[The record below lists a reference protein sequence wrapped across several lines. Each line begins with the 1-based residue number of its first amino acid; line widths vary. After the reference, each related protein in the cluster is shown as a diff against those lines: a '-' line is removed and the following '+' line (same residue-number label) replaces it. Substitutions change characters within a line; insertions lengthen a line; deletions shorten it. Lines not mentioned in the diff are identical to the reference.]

1 MSEKQYW
8 QIDSAKLARDILD
21 QSRTAHTEEDIKMR
35 VEPLLRRAFQNIGVD
50 VNIVAYEKATALT
63 AKRMDAVYG
72 YVVIEYKG
80 PGKLATPAAVRSAKE
95 QLQTYLEEEAHR
107 HGAQAEDFLEK
118 AVGVALDDRHILF
131 VRYSKTARILSLP
144 VPAEPAQ
151 GDLFPEVKPQRGFQF
166 QGPFAITASSLNS
179 LLIYARAAA
188 RRPLTAA
195 DLATV
200 FGPEHPVARLLVSE
214 LYTAATRGQRHSQ
227 FPRVATFYEE
237 WDRLFGV
244 VYGEKLDKAEQAA
257 EETAKLYSLPTG
269 IRLKTLLFAIHTFYA
284 FLMKLIAIE
293 LLALQRDAQVTSF
306 VGGLAALDDSGVK
319 TKLAE
324 LESGSGF
331 HDRGI
336 VNFLEADFFSWY
348 LDAWTGRLAEAMR
361 GVIRGLADFEPATPV
376 LEPDWT
382 RDLLQKL
389 YELLVPK
396 MLRHGL
402 GEYYTPD
409 WLAGYLV
416 DKTGYDGAPGVRFLD
431 PACGSGTFLVQA
443 IHRAARYA
451 EKQDKVHI
459 AEIGRAILDG
469 IMGFDLNPLAVLAAR
484 TNYLIAFARFLPY
497 VRPISIPVYLCDSV
511 LPPDR
516 EPDTDRNQAELF
528 NSDTVIFRTHEHDYV
543 FPLSMKNKERID
555 RFTSLVMVG
564 LRGKMDAG
572 QFQRLLAGKL
582 PLPSS
587 EAERLL
593 TIYAKIKQLDDENR
607 DGIWA
612 HYIKNAFAPVYV
624 GQFDY
629 VVGNPPWI
637 RWGYLADEYRRLTL
651 KLWHS
656 YGLFS
661 LKGHETRLGAGE
673 KDFSMLFTYACADRY
688 LKDGGVLGFV
698 ITQEVFKSKG
708 AGEGFRRFR
717 LGEKGPDLKVLHMED
732 MVQLQPFQGAA
743 NKTAIFTLKKGAP
756 TLYPVDVVEWRRKPG
771 VGKIPPEWP
780 LEDVLAKTVRAK
792 LQAIPVDLKRSV
804 SSWQTA
810 KCADL
815 ELSAK
820 LKGKN
825 PYTARLGA
833 RVEPYGVFWLNLKE
847 VRPDGQLVVENQYD
861 RGKRVI
867 QKTSCSIEPDLVFPA
882 VSGGDIVR
890 FGVKQPF
897 YVLIS
902 QDPAK
907 RQGYDEDWLST
918 TLPLTYGYL
927 VQYKNPLL
935 KRAAYLKYFHREIK
949 EHGKVVRLVP
959 IAPFYSMYNINK
971 DTFARYRVVWKRMT
985 NRMAATVLTSWKTPF
1000 GSKPVVATD
1009 TTSLFTA
1016 KSASE
1021 AHYLCAILNSKTVDD
1036 FIRSF
1041 SSGGRG
1047 FGAPSVVKDLA
1058 IPQFDE
1064 RKRAHRRLAQF
1075 SRAAHETVGYGREIA
1090 DIEAQ
1095 INDAVEE
1102 LWNMKH

>member
-1 MSEKQYW
+1 
-8 QIDSAKLARDILD
+8 LAREILVKA
-21 QSRTAHTEEDIKMR
+21 RTANTEEDIKMG
-35 VEPLLRRAFQNIGVD
+35 VEPLLRRAFQDIGVD
-50 VNIVAYEKATALT
+50 VNIVAYEKTTALT

-80 PGKLATPAAVRSAKE
+80 PGKLGNATAIRGAKE
-95 QLQTYLEEEAHR
+95 QLQAYLQEEAHR
-107 HGAQAEDFLEK
+107 HGTQAEDFLEK
-118 AVGVALDDRHILF
+118 AVGVALDDQHILF
-131 VRYSKTARILSLP
+131 VRFSKTARILSLP
-144 VPAEPAQ
+144 VPVEQEQ
-151 GDLFPEVKPQRGFQF
+151 GDLFPVVVPQRGFQF
-166 QGPFAITASSLNS
+166 QGPFSITASSLNS
-179 LLIYARAAA
+179 LLIYVRSAA
-188 RRPLTAA
+188 RRPLTAS

-214 LYTAATRGQRHSQ
+214 LYTAAMRGQRRSQ
-227 FPRVATFYEE
+227 FPRVATFYGE

-244 VYGEKLDKAEQAA
+244 VYGEKLDKAEKAA
-257 EETAKLYSLPTG
+257 EETAMLYGLPSG

-293 LLALQRDAQVTSF
+293 LLALQRDAQVSSF
-306 VGGLAALDDSGVK
+306 VGDLVARDDAGVK
-319 TKLAE
+319 AKLAE

-331 HDRGI
+331 QDRGI
-336 VNFLEADFFSWY
+336 TNFLEADFFSWY
-348 LDAWTGRLAEAMR
+348 LDAWSARLAEAVR
-361 GVIRGLADFEPATPV
+361 GGIRGLADFEPATPV

-396 MLRHGL
+396 ILRHGL

-416 DKTGYDGAPGVRFLD
+416 DQTGYEGTPGTRFLD

-443 IHRAARYA
+443 IHRAARFA

-459 AEIGRAILDG
+459 AETGRAILDSV
-469 IMGFDLNPLAVLAAR
+469 MGFDLNPLAVLAAR

-497 VRPISIPVYLCDSV
+497 VRPLSIPVYLCDSV

-516 EPDTDRNQAELF
+516 EREADKQQTEMFLAD
-528 NSDTVIFRTHEHDYV
+528 SVIFRTHEHDYV
-543 FPLSMKNKERID
+543 FPLSLKNKERID
-555 RFTSLVMVG
+555 QFTGLVMLG
-564 LRGKMDAG
+564 LRGKTDAP
-572 QFQRLLAGKL
+572 QFRRLLASKL
-582 PLPSS
+582 PLPAT
-587 EAERLL
+587 ETDQLVA
-593 TIYAKIKQLDDENR
+593 IYAKLKQLDDEKR

-629 VVGNPPWI
+629 VIGNPPWI
-637 RWGYLADEYRRLTL
+637 RWGYLADEYRKLTL
-651 KLWHS
+651 KLWHD

-661 LKGHETRLGAGE
+661 LKGHATRMGAGE

-688 LKDGGVLGFV
+688 LKEGGKLGFV

-717 LGEKGPDLKVLHMED
+717 LGHDGPDLKVLRMED

-743 NKTAIFTLKKGAP
+743 NKTAIFTLQKGKA
-756 TLYPVDVVEWRRKPG
+756 TKYPVDVIEWRRKPG
-771 VGKIPPEWP
+771 VGKIQPEWS
-780 LEDVLAKTVRAK
+780 LEEVMQKTMRTK
-792 LQAIPVDLKRSV
+792 LQAIPVDLQRSV

-810 KCADL
+810 KCVEL

-847 VRPDGQLVVENQYD
+847 VRPDGQLVIENQYD
-861 RGKRVI
+861 RGKRKI
-867 QKTSCSIEPDLVFPA
+867 EKTSCSIEPDLVFPA

-890 FGVKQPF
+890 FGIKQPF

-907 RQGYDEDWLST
+907 RAPYPEEWMLDHA
-918 TLPLTYGYL
+918 PLTL
-927 VQYKNPLL
+927 
-935 KRAAYLKYFHREIK
+935 AYLKQFE
-949 EHGKVVRLVP
+949 KVLKSRGSNIVRQF
-959 IAPFYSMYNINK
+959 AEKTEFYAMFGIGSYS
-971 DTFARYRVVWKRMT
+971 FAKYRVVWKRMA
-985 NRMAATVLTSWKTPF
+985 NRMAATVLTPWKTPF
-1000 GSKPVVATD
+1000 GSKTIISTD
-1009 TTSLFTA
+1009 TTSLFAA
-1016 KSASE
+1016 KSSAE
-1021 AHYLCAILNSKTVDD
+1021 AHYLCAILNSQTVDN
-1036 FIRSF
+1036 FIHSF

-1058 IPQFDE
+1058 IPSFDDKKRTHRQLAQLSRE
-1064 RKRAHRRLAQF
+1064 AHEAVDRKRD
-1075 SRAAHETVGYGREIA
+1075 IA
-1090 DIEAQ
+1090 ELEAN
-1095 INDAVEE
+1095 INAAVEE
-1102 LWNMKH
+1102 LWNLKR

>member
-1 MSEKQYW
+1 M
-8 QIDSAKLARDILD
+8 
-21 QSRTAHTEEDIKMR
+21 
-35 VEPLLRRAFQNIGVD
+35 RRAFEKIGVD
-50 VNIVAYEKATALT
+50 VNIVAYEKTTALT

-80 PGKLATPAAVRSAKE
+80 PGKLAKPPAVRSARK
-95 QLQTYLEEEAHR
+95 QLQSYLEEEAHQ
-107 HGAQAEDFLEK
+107 HGDQAEDFLEK
-118 AVGVALDDRHILF
+118 AVGIALDDRHILF
-131 VRYSKTARILSLP
+131 ARYSKTARILSLP
-144 VPAEPAQ
+144 VPIEPEQ

-179 LLIYARAAA
+179 LLIYVRSAA
-188 RRPLTAA
+188 RRPLTAG

-214 LYTAATRGQRHSQ
+214 LYTAAMRGQRRSQ

-244 VYGEKLDKAEQAA
+244 VYGEKLEKAEKAA
-257 EETAKLYSLPTG
+257 EETARMYSLPSG

-293 LLALQRDAQVTSF
+293 LLALQRDTQVASF
-306 VGGLAALDDSGVK
+306 VGGLASLDDSGVK
-319 TKLAE
+319 AKLSE

-336 VNFLEADFFSWY
+336 ANFLEADFFSWY

-361 GVIRGLADFEPATPV
+361 GIIRGLADFEPATPV

-443 IHRAARYA
+443 IHRAARHA

-459 AEIGRAILDG
+459 AEVGRSILDG
-469 IMGFDLNPLAVLAAR
+469 VMGFDLNPLAVLAAR

-516 EPDTDRNQAELF
+516 DPDEDQRQPELF
-528 NSDTVIFRTHEHDYV
+528 SADTVIFRTHEHDYV

-555 RFTSLVMVG
+555 QFTSLVMVG
-564 LRGKMDAG
+564 LRGKMDAK

-582 PLPSS
+582 LLPAT
-587 EAERLL
+587 ETDQLVA
-593 TIYAKIKQLDDENR
+593 IYAKIKKLDDEKR

-629 VVGNPPWI
+629 VIGNPPWI
-637 RWGYLADEYRRLTL
+637 RWGYLADQYRRLTL
-651 KLWHS
+651 KLWHN

-661 LKGHETRLGAGE
+661 LKGHETRMGAGE
-673 KDFSMLFTYACADRY
+673 KDFSMLFVYACADRY
-688 LKDGGVLGFV
+688 LKDEGVLGFV

-717 LGEKGPDLKVLHMED
+717 LGEKGPDMKVLGMED

-743 NKTAIFTLKKGAP
+743 NKTAIFTLKKGPA
-756 TLYPVDVVEWRRKPG
+756 TNYPVDVVEWRRKPG
-771 VGKIPPEWP
+771 IGKIQPEWP
-780 LEDVLAKTVRAK
+780 LAEVLAKTTRAK
-792 LQAIPVDLKRSV
+792 LQAIPVDLKRPV

-810 KCADL
+810 KCDDL
-815 ELSAK
+815 KLSAR

-847 VRPDGQLVVENQYD
+847 VRPDGQLVVENQHD

-867 QKTSCSIEPDLVFPA
+867 AKTCCSIEPDLVFPA

-890 FGVKQPF
+890 FGIKQPF

-902 QDPAK
+902 QDPAQ
-907 RQGYDEDWLST
+907 RAPYPEEWMLDHA
-918 TLPLTYGYL
+918 PLTL
-927 VQYKNPLL
+927 
-935 KRAAYLKYFHREIK
+935 AYLKQFE
-949 EHGKVVRLVP
+949 KVLKSRGSNIVRQF
-959 IAPFYSMYNINK
+959 AEKTEFYAMFGIGSY
-971 DTFARYRVVWKRMT
+971 TFARYRVVWKRMT
-985 NRMAATVLTSWKTPF
+985 NRMAATVLTTWKTPF
-1000 GSKPVVATD
+1000 GSKTVVATD

-1016 KSASE
+1016 KSADE
-1021 AHYLCAILNSKTVDD
+1021 AHYLCAIINSKTVDD

-1058 IPQFDE
+1058 IPLFDDG
-1064 RKRAHRRLAQF
+1064 KRVHRRLAQL
-1075 SRAAHETVGYGREIA
+1075 SCDAHEAVDHDRGIA
-1090 DIEAQ
+1090 DIEAK

-1102 LWNMKH
+1102 LWNLKS

>member
-1 MSEKQYW
+1 MADKEYW

-21 QSRTAHTEEDIKMR
+21 RTRTAQTEEDIKMG
-35 VEPLLRRAFQNIGVD
+35 VEPLLRRAFQDIGVD
-50 VNIVAYEKATALT
+50 VNIVAYEKTTALT

-80 PGKLATPAAVRSAKE
+80 PGKLATPAAVNGARN
-95 QLQTYLEEEAHR
+95 QLQSYLSEEAHR
-107 HGAQAEDFLEK
+107 HGVHAEDFLEK
-118 AVGVALDDRHILF
+118 AVGVALDDRHVF
-131 VRYSKTARILSLP
+131 FARYSKTARILSLP
-144 VPAEPAQ
+144 VPVELDQ
-151 GDLFPEVKPQRGFQF
+151 GDLFPEARPQCGFQF
-166 QGPFAITASSLNS
+166 QGPFPITTGSLNS
-179 LLIYARAAA
+179 LLIYVRSAA
-188 RRPLTAA
+188 RRPLTAG

-214 LYTAATRGQRHSQ
+214 LYGAATRGQRRSR

-244 VYGEKLDKAEQAA
+244 VYGEKLNQADDAA
-257 EETAKLYSLPTG
+257 EETARLYGLPSG

-293 LLALQRDAQVTSF
+293 LLALQRDTAVASF
-306 VGGLAALDDSGVK
+306 VGGLAALDDRGVK
-319 TKLAE
+319 EKLAE
-324 LESGSGF
+324 LESGTGF
-331 HDRGI
+331 RDRGI
-336 VNFLEADFFSWY
+336 SNFLEADFFSWY
-348 LDAWTGRLAEAMR
+348 LDAWTGKLAEAMR
-361 GVIRGLADFEPATPV
+361 GVVRGLADFEPATPV

-396 MLRHGL
+396 VLRHGL

-416 DKTGYDGAPGVRFLD
+416 DKTGYNGAPGLRFLD

-443 IHRAARYA
+443 IHRAALHA
-451 EKQDKVHI
+451 EKQNKVHI
-459 AEIGRAILDG
+459 AEVGRAILDDV
-469 IMGFDLNPLAVLAAR
+469 MGFDLNPLAVLAAR

-497 VRPISIPVYLCDSV
+497 VRPLSIPVYLCDSV

-516 EPDTDRNQAELF
+516 ETEEDQGQTEMFGA
-528 NSDTVIFRTHEHDYV
+528 DTVVFRTREHDYV

-555 RFTSLVMVG
+555 QFTGLVMLG
-564 LRGKMDAG
+564 LRGKMDAA
-572 QFQRLLAGKL
+572 QFQRLLANKL
-582 PLPSS
+582 PLPAN
-587 EAERLL
+587 EAEQLV
-593 TIYAKIKQLDDENR
+593 TIYAKIKKLDDEKR

-624 GQFDY
+624 GEFDF

-637 RWGYLADEYRRLTL
+637 RWGYLAADYRRLTL
-651 KLWHS
+651 KLWHN

-661 LKGHETRLGAGE
+661 LKGHETRMGAGE

-717 LGEKGPDLKVLHMED
+717 LGEKGPDLKVLTMED
-732 MVQLQPFQGAA
+732 MVHLQPFPGAA
-743 NKTAIFTLKKGAP
+743 NKTAIFTLKKGKA
-756 TLYPVDVVEWRRKPG
+756 TRYPVDVVEWRRKPG
-771 VGKIPPEWP
+771 IGRIQPEWP
-780 LEDVLAKTVRAK
+780 MEEVLAKTTRAK
-792 LQAIPVDLKRSV
+792 LQAIPVDPTRAV

-810 KCADL
+810 KCDDL
-815 ELSAK
+815 ELSAR

-825 PYTARLGA
+825 PYAARLGA

-847 VRPDGQLVVENQYD
+847 VRPDGLLVIENQHD

-867 QKTSCSIEPDLVFPA
+867 EKTSCSIEPDLVFPA
-882 VSGGDIVR
+882 VSGGEITR
-890 FGVKQPF
+890 FGIKQPF

-907 RQGYDEDWLST
+907 RAPYPEDWMLDHA
-918 TLPLTYGYL
+918 PLTFGYL
-927 VQYKNPLL
+927 KQFEQVL
-935 KRAAYLKYFHREIK
+935 KSRGSNI
-949 EHGKVVRLVP
+949 VRQF
-959 IAPFYSMYNINK
+959 AERTEFYAMFGIGSY
-971 DTFARYRVVWKRMT
+971 TFARYRVAWKRMA
-985 NRMAATVLTSWKTPF
+985 NRMAATVLTTWKTPF
-1000 GSKPVVATD
+1000 GNKTVVATD

-1016 KSASE
+1016 KNADE
-1021 AHYLCAILNSKTVDD
+1021 AHYLCAVLNSKTVDD

-1058 IPQFDE
+1058 IPPFDE
-1064 RKRAHRRLAQF
+1064 GQPTHQRLAEL
-1075 SRAAHETVGYGREIA
+1075 SREAHEAVDRNRDIA
-1090 DIEAQ
+1090 DIEARL
-1095 INDAVEE
+1095 NDAAEE
-1102 LWNMKH
+1102 LWNMKR

>member
-1 MSEKQYW
+1 MAEKQYW
-8 QIDSAKLARDILD
+8 QIDSEKLARDILD
-21 QSRTAHTEEDIKMR
+21 KTRTANTEEDIKMR
-35 VEPLLRRAFQNIGVD
+35 VEPLLRKAYQDIGVD
-50 VNIVAYEKATALT
+50 VNIVAYEKTTALT

-80 PGKLATPAAVRSAKE
+80 PGKLGSAKAVRDAE
-95 QLQTYLEEEAHR
+95 RQLQTYLEEEAHQ
-107 HGAQAEDFLEK
+107 HGEHVEDFLEK
-118 AVGVALDDRHILF
+118 AVGVAIDDRHILF

-144 VPAEPAQ
+144 VPVEQEQ
-151 GDLFPEVKPQRGFQF
+151 GDLFPVATPRRGFQF

-179 LLIYARAAA
+179 LLIYVRSAA

-195 DLATV
+195 NLATV
-200 FGPEHPVARLLVSE
+200 FGPEHPIAKLLVTEMYS
-214 LYTAATRGQRHSQ
+214 AAMRGQRSSQ
-227 FPRVATFYEE
+227 YPRVAAFYEE

-244 VYGEKLDKAEQAA
+244 VYGEKLDKAEKAA
-257 EETAKLYSLPTG
+257 EESAALYGLPGG

-293 LLALQRDAQVTSF
+293 LLALQRDAQVSSF
-306 VGGLAALDDSGVK
+306 VGGLAALDDQGVK
-319 TKLAE
+319 DKLAE

-331 HDRGI
+331 QDRGI
-336 VNFLEADFFSWY
+336 TNFLEADFFSWY
-348 LDAWTGRLAEAMR
+348 LDAWSARLAEAMR
-361 GVIRGLADFEPATPV
+361 GGIRGLADFEPATPV

-416 DKTGYDGAPGVRFLD
+416 DKTGYDGTPGMRFLD

-443 IHRAARYA
+443 IHRAAHFA

-497 VRPISIPVYLCDSV
+497 VRPLSIPVYLCDSV

-516 EPDTDRNQAELF
+516 EREADTQQPEMFLEDSVVFHTR
-528 NSDTVIFRTHEHDYV
+528 EHDYV
-543 FPLSMKNKERID
+543 FPVSMKSKERID
-555 RFTSLVMVG
+555 LFTGLVMLG
-564 LRGKMDAG
+564 LRGKMAVL
-572 QFQRLLAGKL
+572 QFRRLLAGKL
-582 PLPSS
+582 PLSGPES
-587 EAERLL
+587 EKLVS
-593 TIYAKIKQLDDENR
+593 IYAKIKQLDDENR

-629 VVGNPPWI
+629 VIGNPPWI
-637 RWGYLADEYRRLTL
+637 RWGYLADEYRKLTL
-651 KLWHS
+651 KLWHD

-661 LKGHETRLGAGE
+661 LKGHETRMGAGE

-688 LKDGGVLGFV
+688 LREGGKLGFV

-717 LGEKGPDLKVLHMED
+717 LGQDGPDLKVLGMED
-732 MVQLQPFQGAA
+732 LVQLQPFQGAA
-743 NKTAIFTLKKGAP
+743 NKTAIFTLQKGKA
-756 TLYPVDVVEWRRKPG
+756 TTYPVDVVEWRRKPG
-771 VGKIPPEWP
+771 VGRIQPEWP
-780 LEDVLAKTVRAK
+780 MEEVMQKTIRTK
-792 LQAIPVDLKRSV
+792 LQAIPVDLKRPV

-810 KCADL
+810 KCAAL
-815 ELSAK
+815 ALSAK
-820 LKGKN
+820 LKGRN
-825 PYTARLGA
+825 PYSARLGA
-833 RVEPYGVFWLNLKE
+833 RVEPYGVFWLNIKE
-847 VRPDGQLVVENQYD
+847 VRPDGQLVIENQHD
-861 RGKRVI
+861 RGKREI
-867 QKTSCSIEPDLVFPA
+867 PKTSCSIEPDLVFPA

-902 QDPAK
+902 QDPIK
-907 RQGYDEDWLST
+907 RSPYPEEWMLDHA
-918 TLPLTYGYL
+918 PLTL
-927 VQYKNPLL
+927 
-935 KRAAYLKYFHREIK
+935 AYLKQFEKILKSRGSNI
-949 EHGKVVRLVP
+949 VRQF
-959 IAPFYSMYNINK
+959 AEKTEFYAMFGIGDY
-971 DTFARYRVVWKRMT
+971 TFARHRVVWKRMT
-985 NRMAATVLTSWKTPF
+985 NRMAATVLPAWKTPF
-1000 GSKPVVATD
+1000 GSKTMVATD
-1009 TTSLFTA
+1009 TTSLITA
-1016 KSASE
+1016 TTADE
-1021 AHYLCAILNSKTVDD
+1021 AHYLCSILNSATVDN

-1058 IPQFDE
+1058 IPLFDGKKRVHRQLAQLSRE
-1064 RKRAHRRLAQF
+1064 AHEAVGRKRDI
-1075 SRAAHETVGYGREIA
+1075 TG
-1090 DIEAQ
+1090 IEAE

-1102 LWNMKH
+1102 LWNLKR